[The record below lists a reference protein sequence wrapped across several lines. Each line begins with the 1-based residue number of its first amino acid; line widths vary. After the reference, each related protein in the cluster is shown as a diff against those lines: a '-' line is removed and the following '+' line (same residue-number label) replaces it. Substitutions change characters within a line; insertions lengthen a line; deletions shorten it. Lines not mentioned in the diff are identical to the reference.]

1 MATKA
6 ELVSAVSEMAG
17 TSKKDAEAVLQAFLD
32 VVTKTLSKGEDVTLA
47 GFGTFS
53 VTQRQARVGVN
64 PRTLEKIK
72 IAATKTPKF
81 KAGKKLKEAVK

>member
-32 VVTKTLSKGEDVTLA
+32 VVTKTLSKGDTVTLA

-53 VTQRQARVGVN
+53 VTQRQAREGVN

-81 KAGKKLKEAVK
+81 KAGKKLKDAVK

>member
-6 ELVSAVSEMAG
+6 ELVSAISEMAG

-32 VVTKTLSKGEDVTLA
+32 VVTKTLSKGDTVTLA

-53 VTQRQARVGVN
+53 VTQRQAREGVN
-64 PRTLEKIK
+64 PRTLEKIT

>member
-6 ELVSAVSEMAG
+6 ELVSAVAEMAG

-32 VVTKTLSKGEDVTLA
+32 AVTKTLSKGDTVTLA

-53 VTQRQARVGVN
+53 VTQRQAREGVN

-81 KAGKKLKEAVK
+81 KAGKKLKDAVK

>member
-6 ELVSAVSEMAG
+6 ELVSAIADVAG
-17 TSKKDAEAVLQAFLD
+17 TSKKDSEAVIQAFID
-32 VVTKTLSKGEDVTLA
+32 VVTKTLSKGETVTLA

-53 VTQRQARVGVN
+53 VTQRQAREGVN

-81 KAGKKLKEAVK
+81 KAGKKLKDAVK

>member
-6 ELVSAVSEMAG
+6 ELVSAIADMAG
-17 TSKKDAEAVLQAFLD
+17 TSKKDSEAVLQAFLD
-32 VVTKTLSKGEDVTLA
+32 VVTKTLSKGDDVTLA

-53 VTQRQARVGVN
+53 VTQRQARDGVN

>member
-6 ELVSAVSEMAG
+6 ELVSAVAEMAG

-32 VVTKTLSKGEDVTLA
+32 VVTKTLSKGDTVTLA

-53 VTQRQARVGVN
+53 VTQRQAREGVN

-81 KAGKKLKEAVK
+81 KAGKKLKDAVK

>member
-6 ELVSAVSEMAG
+6 ELVSAVAEMAG
-17 TSKKDAEAVLQAFLD
+17 TSKKDSEAVLQAFLD
-32 VVTKTLSKGEDVTLA
+32 VVTKTLSKGDTVTLA

-53 VTQRQARVGVN
+53 VTQRQAREGVN
-64 PRTLEKIK
+64 PRTLEKIQ

-81 KAGKKLKEAVK
+81 KAGKKLKDAVK

>member
-6 ELVSAVSEMAG
+6 ELVSAVADMAG
-17 TSKKDAEAVLQAFLD
+17 TSKKDAEAILQAFLD
-32 VVTKTLSKGEDVTLA
+32 VVTKTLSKGDTVTLA

-53 VTQRQARVGVN
+53 VTQRQAREGVN
-64 PRTLEKIK
+64 PRTLEKIQ

-81 KAGKKLKEAVK
+81 KAGKKLKDAVK

>member
-6 ELVSAVSEMAG
+6 ELISAIADMAG
-17 TSKKDAEAVLQAFLD
+17 TSKKDSEAVLQAFID
-32 VVTKTLSKGEDVTLA
+32 TVTKTLSKGETVTLA

-53 VTQRQARVGVN
+53 VTQRQAREGVN

-81 KAGKKLKEAVK
+81 KAGKKLKDAVK

>member
-6 ELVSAVSEMAG
+6 ELVSAIADVAG
-17 TSKKDAEAVLQAFLD
+17 TSKKDSEAVLQAFID
-32 VVTKTLSKGEDVTLA
+32 VVTKTLSKGETVTLA

-53 VTQRQARVGVN
+53 VTQRQAREGVN

-81 KAGKKLKEAVK
+81 KAGKKLKDAVK

>member
-6 ELVSAVSEMAG
+6 ELVSAIAEMAG

-47 GFGTFS
+47 GFGSFS
-53 VTQRQARVGVN
+53 VTQRQAREGVN

>member
-6 ELVSAVSEMAG
+6 ELVSAVADMAG

-32 VVTKTLSKGEDVTLA
+32 VVTKTLSKGETVTLA

-53 VTQRQARVGVN
+53 VTQRQAREGVN
-64 PRTLEKIK
+64 PRTLEKIQ

-81 KAGKKLKEAVK
+81 KAGKKLK

>member
-6 ELVSAVSEMAG
+6 ELVSAVAEMAG

-32 VVTKTLSKGEDVTLA
+32 VVTKTLSKGDDVTLA

-64 PRTLEKIK
+64 PRTLEKIQ

-81 KAGKKLKEAVK
+81 KAGKKLKDAVK

>member
-6 ELVSAVSEMAG
+6 ELVSAIAEMAG
-17 TSKKDAEAVLQAFLD
+17 TSKKDSEAVLQAFLD

-47 GFGTFS
+47 GFGSFS
-53 VTQRQARVGVN
+53 VTQRQAREGIN

>member
-6 ELVSAVSEMAG
+6 ELVSAIAEIAG
-17 TSKKDAEAVLQAFLD
+17 TSKKDSEAVLQAFID

-47 GFGTFS
+47 GFGSFS
-53 VTQRQARVGVN
+53 VTKRQARTGVN
-64 PRTLEKIK
+64 PRTLEKIT

>member
-6 ELVSAVSEMAG
+6 ELVSAVAEMAG
-17 TSKKDAEAVLQAFLD
+17 TTKKDAEAVLQAVLD

>member
-6 ELVSAVSEMAG
+6 ELVSAVAEIAG

-32 VVTKTLSKGEDVTLA
+32 VVTKTLSKGDTVTLA

-53 VTQRQARVGVN
+53 VTQRQAREGVN
-64 PRTLEKIK
+64 PRTLEKIQ

-81 KAGKKLKEAVK
+81 KAGKKLKDAVK

>member
-6 ELVSAVSEMAG
+6 ELVSAVAEMAG
-17 TSKKDAEAVLQAFLD
+17 TSKKDAEAVLQAVLD
-32 VVTKTLSKGEDVTLA
+32 VVTKTLSKGDTVTLA

-53 VTQRQARVGVN
+53 VTQRQAREGVN
-64 PRTLEKIK
+64 PRTLEKIQ

-81 KAGKKLKEAVK
+81 KAGKKLKDAVK

>member
-6 ELVSAVSEMAG
+6 ELVSAIADLAG
-17 TSKKDAEAVLQAFLD
+17 TSKKDSETVLQAFID

-53 VTQRQARVGVN
+53 VTKRQARTGVN
-64 PRTLEKIK
+64 PRTLEKIQ

-81 KAGKKLKEAVK
+81 KAGKKLKDAVK

>member
-6 ELVSAVSEMAG
+6 ELVSAIAEMAG
-17 TSKKDAEAVLQAFLD
+17 TSKKDSEAVLQAFID

-47 GFGTFS
+47 GFGSFS
-53 VTQRQARVGVN
+53 VTKRQARTGVN
-64 PRTLEKIK
+64 PRTLEKIT

>member
-32 VVTKTLSKGEDVTLA
+32 VVTKTLSKGDDVTLA

-64 PRTLEKIK
+64 PRTLEKIQ

-81 KAGKKLKEAVK
+81 KAGKKLKDAVK

>member
-6 ELVSAVSEMAG
+6 ELVSAVAEMAG
-17 TSKKDAEAVLQAFLD
+17 TSKKDSEAVLQAFLD
-32 VVTKTLSKGEDVTLA
+32 VVTKTLSKGETVTLA

-53 VTQRQARVGVN
+53 VTQRQAREGVN
-64 PRTLEKIK
+64 PRTLEKIQ

-81 KAGKKLKEAVK
+81 KAGKKLKDAVK

>member
-32 VVTKTLSKGEDVTLA
+32 VVTMTLSKGDDVTLA

-64 PRTLEKIK
+64 PRTLEKIQ

-81 KAGKKLKEAVK
+81 KAGKKLKDAVK